1 MAIDSTNSTTVSIL
15 NLPSAQLALETDKLI
30 LQTDN
35 GTQIITFNDFN
46 VVKTD
51 LYGNATVLG
60 SLTGNDALLTTL
72 TLKTLSAE
80 SYTSNGK
87 TGVNKSMSYYN
98 RVEVT
103 NGVVTSAAYVTGSPE
118 YQSLLTTIRSTS
130 STNVVYEQTGTAVF
144 QQGASASNTV
154 SITVPSEIGGL
165 IKPYHIYLTPYYS
178 PSVSYAAYSYM
189 PRIQSFTYNAN
200 TNILSFVIN
209 SFEVQSAAAGNLMY
223 WRLVYNY

>member
-15 NLPSAQLALETDKLI
+15 NLPPAQLALATDNLI
-30 LQTDN
+30 LQTSN
-35 GTQIITFNDFN
+35 GTQIITFSDFN

-72 TLKTLSAE
+72 TLDTLSAQ

-87 TGVNKSMSYYN
+87 TGVNRSMSYYN
-98 RVEVT
+98 RVEIT
-103 NGVVTSAAYVTGSPE
+103 NGVVTSATYVTGSPE
-118 YQSLLTTIRSTS
+118 YQALLTTIATTS

-144 QQGASASNTV
+144 QQGASASNAV
-154 SITVPSEIGGL
+154 SITVPNNIGGL
-165 IKPYHIYLTPYYS
+165 IKPFHIYLTPYYS
-178 PSVSYAAYSYM
+178 PTVSYAAYDYM
-189 PRIQSFTYNAN
+189 PRIQGLTYNAN
-200 TNILSFVIN
+200 TGILTFVIN
-209 SFEVQSAAAGNLMY
+209 SMEIQSAAAGNLMY

>member
-15 NLPSAQLALETDKLI
+15 NLPSAQLALGTDKLL

-35 GTQIITFNDFN
+35 GTQVITFEDFN

-72 TLKTLSAE
+72 TLNTLSAE

-87 TGVNKSMSYYN
+87 TGVNRSMSYYN

-103 NGVVTSAAYVTGSPE
+103 NGVVTSATYVTGSPE
-118 YQSLLTTIRSTS
+118 YQALLTTIRTTS

-144 QQGASASNTV
+144 QQGASASNIIGI
-154 SITVPSEIGGL
+154 SVPSDIGGL
-165 IKPYHIYLTPYYS
+165 IRPYHIYLTPYYS
-178 PSVSYAAYSYM
+178 PSVSYAAYNYM
-189 PRIQSFTYNAN
+189 PRIQNLAYDAN
-200 TNILSFVIN
+200 TGVLSFVIN
-209 SFEVQSAAAGNLMY
+209 SLEIQSAAPGNLMY
-223 WRLVYNY
+223 WRLVYYS